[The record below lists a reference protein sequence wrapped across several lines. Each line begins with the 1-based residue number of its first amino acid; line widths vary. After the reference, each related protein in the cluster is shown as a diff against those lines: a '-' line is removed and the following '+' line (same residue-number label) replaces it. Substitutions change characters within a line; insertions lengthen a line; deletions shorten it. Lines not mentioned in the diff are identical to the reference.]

1 MLRCLSNHKRV
12 AELLCE
18 MTVFTNKDFFI
29 LKQTFN
35 FSSDNQ
41 MSFYD
46 ELQMQV
52 TNTVQ
57 NILHGHGQEVVNVTG
72 RSCHR
77 WRLAPDCSTRQSNA
91 ASDRQRLA
99 PSPNKRSPES
109 YPTHCCQQGWCRGC
123 CEVADWQQWKPE
135 TLAAV
140 TRPSYEPYWPMG
152 ALSCCKMKKS
162 PEITRISG
170 SISCF
175 SCIPEHTLHLFWRQ
189 GPRISG
195 G

>member
-1 MLRCLSNHKRV
+1 MLRCLSNPKRV

-18 MTVFTNKDFFI
+18 MTVVTNKDFFI

-46 ELQMQV
+46 EVQMQV

-77 WRLAPDCSTRQSNA
+77 
-91 ASDRQRLA
+91 
-99 PSPNKRSPES
+99 
-109 YPTHCCQQGWCRGC
+109 
-123 CEVADWQQWKPE
+123 
-135 TLAAV
+135 
-140 TRPSYEPYWPMG
+140 
-152 ALSCCKMKKS
+152 
-162 PEITRISG
+162 
-170 SISCF
+170 
-175 SCIPEHTLHLFWRQ
+175 
-189 GPRISG
+189 
-195 G
+195 